1 MNARQH
7 SKCCPACD
15 HWFIPWRVWQISRWT
30 HLRCP
35 NCRVRLT
42 RRFDKQFF
50 WLCVLICLVLA
61 AIPLIEAVAW
71 QMAVGAVGVLL
82 FTLLDAVT
90 VRLVEA
96 ERQGTHDAA

>member
-1 MNARQH
+1 M
-7 SKCCPACD
+7 
-15 HWFIPWRVWQISRWT
+15 
-30 HLRCP
+30 
-35 NCRVRLT
+35 
-42 RRFDKQFF
+42 
-50 WLCVLICLVLA
+50 ICLVLA